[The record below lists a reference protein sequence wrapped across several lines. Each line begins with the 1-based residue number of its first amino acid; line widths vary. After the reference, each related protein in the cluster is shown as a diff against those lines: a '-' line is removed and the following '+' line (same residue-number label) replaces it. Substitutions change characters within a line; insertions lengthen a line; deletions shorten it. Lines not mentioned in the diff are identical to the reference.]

1 MIKNYF
7 KIAFRL
13 LWRNKLYSLINII
26 GLAIGLC
33 SSIIIYLYV
42 QHEFSYDTFHDDS
55 ERIYR
60 FIMLEEDNGSI
71 LEHPYCRLPLA
82 PALKS
87 DYPEVE
93 MVTRVRESSMDF
105 LYDENVFPESKL
117 LYADTSFFTMFNF
130 PLIEGNPRSVLN
142 SLNSIVLSKSFAK
155 KIFGDV
161 DPIGKSIRSL
171 SGYDLMVTGIAE
183 DAPSNTR
190 FKFDVIAAV
199 NLFVDKG
206 NFNFSWDGG
215 PEFNTYV
222 KLKANIN
229 PESLNSKF
237 SSFFK
242 KYLSYSEENGYLQAI
257 KDIHLHSSHFAF
269 TNTEKR
275 YSEVIL
281 FAIISVFILFIAI
294 INYVNLSTARSI
306 ERAKEIGVKKVLGAS
321 RLVLIRQFF
330 AESYLIV
337 LFSIFLA
344 LIFIEVF
351 LPYINGLLNE
361 NLSLYDG
368 KSYDVLLILAS
379 FYIIVGALSAIYP
392 ALFLSSFKPI
402 KVLKGGQSAKGK
414 SKFRIALVVF
424 QFIISSILISG
435 TIYSV
440 QQLNYILNK
449 DRGYDQQNL
458 MAIYLSSKT
467 LRQKQNVIKNE
478 ILNLSGVV
486 NAAASSNYPAYGFT
500 ANGYL
505 AEGFSD
511 FMLIKLLEVDP
522 DYFKT
527 MKMNIVDGREFSDE
541 LVTDE
546 RKFIINETLA
556 KKLNWD
562 NAVGKIITRNNEKHS
577 VIGVL
582 EDFHFKSLQ
591 SKIEPLIIT
600 VRAYN
605 NYNYWVLNIRLDG
618 KNNAETLEKIKE
630 IFNETDHVQVFDYT
644 FLDDQYKEIYSS
656 EISFSK
662 LFQLF
667 SFLAIFIACLGLFG
681 LAAYTAEQRTKEIG
695 VRKVLGAS
703 SKSLLMLLSRQY
715 FYIILIAN
723 AIAIPITMY
732 LLQNWQNNYAYHVE
746 ISVILFLVTILISF
760 IIAAFIVIMLSVKAA
775 SQNPVEAL
783 KYE

>member
-1 MIKNYF
+1 MIRNYF
-7 KIAFRL
+7 KIAFRIL
-13 LWRNKLYSLINII
+13 LRNKVFSLINII

-33 SSIIIYLYV
+33 SSIIVYLYV
-42 QHEFSYDTFHDDS
+42 QHEFSYDKFHNDS

-71 LEHPYCRLPLA
+71 LEHPYCRLPLG

-93 MVTRVRESSMDF
+93 IVTRVRESSMNF
-105 LYDENVFPESKL
+105 LYDENVFPESNL
-117 LYADTSFFTMFNF
+117 LYVDTAFFTMFNF
-130 PLIEGNPRSVLN
+130 PLIEGNPESVLN
-142 SLNSIVLSKSFAK
+142 SSNSIVLSKSFAK
-155 KIFGDV
+155 RIFGDT
-161 DPIGKSIRSL
+161 DPVGKSIRSL

-190 FKFDVIAAV
+190 FKFDVIAPI

-206 NFNFSWDGG
+206 NFNFSWNGG

-229 PESLNSKF
+229 PESLNLKF
-237 SSFFK
+237 SSFFD
-242 KYLSYSEENGYLQAI
+242 KYLSDSDESGYLQSI

-269 TNTEKR
+269 TNSEKR
-275 YSEVIL
+275 YSEIIL
-281 FAIISVFILFIAI
+281 FVIISVFILFIAI

-306 ERAKEIGVKKVLGAS
+306 ERAKEVGIKKVVGAS
-321 RLVLIRQFF
+321 RLILVRQFF
-330 AESYLIV
+330 AESYLLV

-344 LIFIEVF
+344 LILIEIF
-351 LPYINGLLNE
+351 LPYVNGLLNE
-361 NLSLYDG
+361 NLSLYEG
-368 KSYDVLLILAS
+368 KSYNVLLILAP

-414 SKFRIALVVF
+414 SKLRIALVVF

-440 QQLNYILNK
+440 QQLDYILNK

-486 NAAASSNYPAYGFT
+486 NAAASTNYPGYDFT

-505 AEGFSD
+505 PEGFSD

-527 MKMNIVDGREFSDE
+527 MKMKIVDGRGFSNE

-546 RKFIINETLA
+546 RKFVINETLA
-556 KKLNWD
+556 KKLNWE
-562 NAVGKIITRNNEKHS
+562 NAIGKLITRNNEKHS

-600 VRAYN
+600 IRAYN
-605 NYNYWVLNIRLDG
+605 NYNYRVLNVRLDG
-618 KNNAETLEKIKE
+618 KNNIKVLKEIEKIFLK
-630 IFNETDHVQVFDYT
+630 TDQTQLFDYT
-644 FLDDQYKEIYSS
+644 FLDAQYKEIYSS

-681 LAAYTAEQRTKEIG
+681 LASYTAEQRTKEIG
-695 VRKVLGAS
+695 IRKVLGATP
-703 SKSLLMLLSRQY
+703 KSLLVLLSKQY
-715 FYIILIAN
+715 FLIIIIAN
-723 AIAIPITMY
+723 IIAIPITIY
-732 LLQNWQNNYAYHVE
+732 LLQSWQDNYAYH
-746 ISVILFLVTILISF
+746 INTSVYLFLITILINF
-760 IIAAFIVIMLSVKAA
+760 LIAASIVFMLSVKAA
-775 SQNPVEAL
+775 TQNPVDAL